1 VIAPPRDD
9 RGSVTTEYVVVLA
22 LVAVGAAAGIVSLGA
37 PLVALFGLQRAWLT
51 LPVP

>member
-1 VIAPPRDD
+1 VIAAQQGDG
-9 RGSVTTEYVVVLA
+9 GSVTTEYVVVLA

-37 PLVALFGLQRAWLT
+37 PLVALFRLQRAWLS